1 MLHIHRRYCLHHYTD
16 FSCVALTMCHLTSKI
31 SNMGIISNV
40 TNVCGCVKHALKT
53 SSSVLTRA
61 SVSRHNGSAM
71 DTTTV
76 KTCLT
81 NRTAVSSLCLSTSVF
96 RMLTAYQ
103 LTQCLLYTALL
114 ELTVLTGATEA
125 ARSNVVNCVWFK
137 QPAKSS
143 LSRK

>member
-1 MLHIHRRYCLHHYTD
+1 
-16 FSCVALTMCHLTSKI
+16 
-31 SNMGIISNV
+31 MGIISNV

-53 SSSVLTRA
+53 SSSVQTRA
-61 SVSRHNGSAM
+61 SVSRHMGSAM

-76 KTCLT
+76 ETCLT

-114 ELTVLTGATEA
+114 ELTVLSGATEA
-125 ARSNVVNCVWFK
+125 ARSNVVNCLKV
-137 QPAKSS
+137 AT
-143 LSRK
+143 RRVV